1 MSDNFEEKRPIVE
14 EGYLDYHIICEEMD
28 ELMKSAPPLCEWER
42 KHCSEYGPFGGGSVF
57 TNDTFW
63 QFLIKSGR
71 ESTAN
76 NYFQDVM
83 KRAEKSTS
91 GPRDERIALY
101 VVSGVMIET
110 DFFHRGRIV
119 EYSGVYY
126 DKFHKYM
133 RSFLNEHKINGDFEF
148 YEGYAEMFENTLL
161 RKWEEKSVEKQ
172 SWSFLSCLCS
182 CFF

>member
-1 MSDNFEEKRPIVE
+1 MSDNSEEKRPIVE

-28 ELMKSAPPLCEWER
+28 ELMKSAPSFSEWTR
-42 KHCSEYGPFGGGSVF
+42 HCLPYGGSVF
-57 TNDTFW
+57 ENDVFW
-63 QFLIKSGR
+63 RFLIKSGR
-71 ESTAN
+71 ETTN
-76 NYFQDVM
+76 NYFRDLM
-83 KRAEKSTS
+83 KRVEKSTS